1 MKPCGSNDALT
12 KFLTQWMLHLYPDRT
27 SVDVEEVDC
36 IIMVCLHV
44 FETKNQFNLHDKNT
58 STIN

>member
-1 MKPCGSNDALT
+1 
-12 KFLTQWMLHLYPDRT
+12 MLLG

-36 IIMVCLHV
+36 IMVCLYV
-44 FETKNQFNLHDKNT
+44 FETKNNFIYMTKNT

>member
-1 MKPCGSNDALT
+1 MTHLQ

-44 FETKNQFNLHDKNT
+44 FETKKQFYLHDKNT